1 MWKGFGEDVNFKD
14 DCNASQSRYESLITG
29 TDGNPFYDHDKDD
42 ACNNHHTGGS
52 DVLSSNMLEGAISPH
67 LSFLLGFVVLWVPI
81 VATCTFL
88 GLLSWCWTVYISVA
102 FCFSS
107 PDLNSL
113 ITVLLFWLTPWQFLY
128 FLQSVVDM
136 LSISAKHSCASTFY
150 SSFYSVIM
158 WTLSWRF
165 HLSFWLLLCSVLV
178 KWLSAS
184 PTSWSRNVVLQII
197 IIIRC
202 D

>member
-14 DCNASQSRYESLITG
+14 DCNASRSRYESLITG

-42 ACNNHHTGGS
+42 ACNNRHTGGS

-67 LSFLLGFVVLWVPI
+67 LSFLLGFFVLWVPI

-88 GLLSWCWTVYISVA
+88 GLLALCWTVYFHVA

-113 ITVLLFWLTPWQFLY
+113 IAVLLLWLTPWQFLY
-128 FLQSVVDM
+128 FFTICRWYAFYQCQALMCFNILLQFLLCDCVD
-136 LSISAKHSCASTFY
+136 TP
-150 SSFYSVIM
+150 
-158 WTLSWRF
+158 WRF
-165 HLSFWLLLCSVLV
+165 HLSFWLLFCSDLV
-178 KWLSAS
+178 KWLLYICL
-184 PTSWSRNVVLQII
+184 TYILV
-197 IIIRC
+197 
-202 D
+202 